1 MNQHHKKHYT
11 GHAKYL
17 NRFDEKYLKPIF
29 IYKYEKNMQKQSK
42 QFFELFLKQGD
53 EIEAEFKKD
62 QSGLSRRHTLRD
74 KPNSALD

>member
-1 MNQHHKKHYT
+1 M
-11 GHAKYL
+11 
-17 NRFDEKYLKPIF
+17 NRFDEMILKPIF

-62 QSGLSRRHTLRD
+62 QSSLGRRHTLREEGLHMA
-74 KPNSALD
+74 NFAA